1 MLKEVKNLIFI
12 VAIFLFIFFT
22 LKYYFSDI
30 NKKKSFRSLNNIE
43 ERLNLY
49 SEKIPVLDDDT
60 KNIIEYIE
68 QTNNKKRKKYN
79 FWELLDN
86 NNE

>member
-68 QTNNKKRKKYN
+68 QTNNKKRKKFN
-79 FWELLDN
+79 FWKLLDN

>member
-12 VAIFLFIFFT
+12 VVIFLFIFFT

-68 QTNNKKRKKYN
+68 QTNNKKRKKFN
-79 FWELLDN
+79 FWELLDH

>member
-12 VAIFLFIFFT
+12 VVIFLFIFFT

-43 ERLNLY
+43 ERLKLY

-68 QTNNKKRKKYN
+68 QTNNKKRKKFN
-79 FWELLDN
+79 FWKLLDN

>member
-43 ERLNLY
+43 ESLNLY

-68 QTNNKKRKKYN
+68 QTNNKKRKKFN

>member
-12 VAIFLFIFFT
+12 VAIFLFIFIT

-68 QTNNKKRKKYN
+68 QTNNKKRKKFN

>member
-12 VAIFLFIFFT
+12 VVIFLFIFFT

-68 QTNNKKRKKYN
+68 QTNNKKRTKFN

>member
-1 MLKEVKNLIFI
+1 MLKEVKNFIFI
-12 VAIFLFIFFT
+12 VVIFLFIFFT

-68 QTNNKKRKKYN
+68 QTNNKKRKKFN
-79 FWELLDN
+79 FWELLDH

>member
-12 VAIFLFIFFT
+12 VVIFLFIFFT

-60 KNIIEYIE
+60 KNII
-68 QTNNKKRKKYN
+68 
-79 FWELLDN
+79 
-86 NNE
+86 